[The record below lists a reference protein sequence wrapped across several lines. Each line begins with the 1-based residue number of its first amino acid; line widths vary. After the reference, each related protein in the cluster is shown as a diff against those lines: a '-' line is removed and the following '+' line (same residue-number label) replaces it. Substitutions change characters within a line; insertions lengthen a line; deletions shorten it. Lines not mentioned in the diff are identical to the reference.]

1 MINQNNNFEKN
12 DNDELKNVSIEF
24 NSISNVEKQIITFK
38 EEIKKKDY

>member
-1 MINQNNNFEKN
+1 MKLIILEKN
-12 DNDELKNVSIEF
+12 DNLELKNVSIEF